1 MKPEE
6 KAKLEAKL
14 DRLAKKLTDIY
25 KMEKAIR
32 IEINTTHAKLDADAK
47 RG

>member
-6 KAKLEAKL
+6 KLKLEAKL

-32 IEINTTHAKLDADAK
+32 IEINVIHSKLDQDAK

>member
-6 KAKLEAKL
+6 KAKLEAKR
-14 DRLAKKLTDIY
+14 DRLVKKLTDIY

-32 IEINTTHAKLDADAK
+32 IEINVIDAKMNEDAK